1 MSCLEQKLMV
11 SLFKNRYFMARLQV
25 VLKSR
30 GYNGEGLSVWEGR
43 TINRFAV
50 EDMRTRGLL
59 IDMMSE
65 IQFAVEPHRSTLY

>member
-50 EDMRTRGLL
+50 EDMRYDVGNTVRGGATSFNALL
-59 IDMMSE
+59 TSI
-65 IQFAVEPHRSTLY
+65 RRL